1 MIRFRKTESRNS
13 TALRNSIVTLTI
25 CHMTTTR
32 TFKLSKMVAS
42 ALLWIGWFT
51 CLLSLSTPLGIHTLV
66 GYPKVLGEG
75 GMASSSDPK
84 VAAILRDFEQALE
97 DLTFNSKPLINDLT
111 MAAEKYK
118 PIANRIVEKIE
129 ARLMEVA
136 S

>member
-1 MIRFRKTESRNS
+1 
-13 TALRNSIVTLTI
+13 
-25 CHMTTTR
+25 
-32 TFKLSKMVAS
+32 
-42 ALLWIGWFT
+42 
-51 CLLSLSTPLGIHTLV
+51 V

-75 GMASSSDPK
+75 VMASSNDPK